1 MVWRLASRRWG
12 RTHAR
17 AARPAPAKL
26 TSRSRSAECR
36 LFPAEPWH
44 PMRTESSSSLETL
57 RAAPLRAAL
66 RSVPRSTGI
75 DLLLVHFSDRLHDI
89 ETSVS
94 SLATAFETVRSAV
107 GRLV

>member
-1 MVWRLASRRWG
+1 
-12 RTHAR
+12 
-17 AARPAPAKL
+17 
-26 TSRSRSAECR
+26 
-36 LFPAEPWH
+36 
-44 PMRTESSSSLETL
+44 MRTESSSSHETL

-75 DLLLVHFSDRLHDI
+75 IDLLLVHFSDRSHGI

-107 GRLV
+107 DRLVAVAVESGTIRERLALPATREPT